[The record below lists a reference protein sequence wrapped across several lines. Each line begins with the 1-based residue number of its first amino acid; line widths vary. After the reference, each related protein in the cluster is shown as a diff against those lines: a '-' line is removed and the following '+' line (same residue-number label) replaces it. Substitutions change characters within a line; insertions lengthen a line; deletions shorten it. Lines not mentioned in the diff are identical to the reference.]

1 MDACDAA
8 LSPRDRF
15 ARISRTPDG
24 QIDLAEAALLI
35 AAEEYPQL
43 SVGAYLSRLD
53 DLARDAAPVVG
64 GGGST
69 RARVEQLN
77 RFLFVERGFAGN
89 RDDYYDPRNSFLN
102 DVIETRRGIPITLA
116 VVFIAVASR
125 LGLDA
130 RGVSF
135 PGHFLVKVVG
145 GEMLLVDAFHGAI
158 LDEAGC
164 RARLRRVMGSDADFE
179 PRIHLRAASARE
191 VLVRMLS
198 NLKQIHLRK
207 SDFGRALGCCERIL
221 LLFPEAPV
229 ELRDRGLVYE
239 RLECF
244 AAALRDFQ
252 CFLKLAPDDASA
264 PAIRAKILSLQ
275 QKTPRL
281 H

>member
-1 MDACDAA
+1 MDARDAA

-15 ARISRTPDG
+15 VRVSRTPDA

-43 SVGAYLSRLD
+43 SVAAYLSRLD
-53 DLARDAAPVVG
+53 DLARDAAQLVG
-64 GGGST
+64 DADST
-69 RARVEQLN
+69 RARVQQLN

-89 RDDYYDPRNSFLN
+89 HDDYYDPRNSFLN
-102 DVIETRRGIPITLA
+102 DVIERRRGIPITLS
-116 VVFIAVASR
+116 VVFIAVATR
-125 LGLDA
+125 LGLEA

-135 PGHFLVKVVG
+135 PGHFLTRIEG
-145 GEMLLVDAFHGAI
+145 PETLLVDAFHGAL

-164 RARLRRVMGSDADFE
+164 RERLREVLGSDDGFE
-179 PRIHLRAASARE
+179 PRVHLRPATARE
-191 VLVRMLS
+191 VLARMLS
-198 NLKQIHLRK
+198 NLKQIHVRG

-221 LLFPEAPV
+221 LLFPDAPV

-244 AAALRDFQ
+244 DAAVRDFQ
-252 CFLKLAPDDASA
+252 RFLALAPDDPSA
-264 PAIRAKILSLQ
+264 DAVRAKLVTLER
-275 QKTPRL
+275 KTPRL